1 MAGETIVGL
10 HIGTTTIKIVVMQH
24 LSEGSLRI
32 IGASASPIL
41 GMKRD
46 VVTDLEE
53 VGKSIVSALELA
65 EHVAG
70 VPVDRA
76 FIDVGGAHLKVTESK
91 GVVAVSRADG
101 EISVDDVSRALGAA
115 ETISVPVNREIVY
128 VISKSFAVDGQKHVK
143 DPIGM
148 NGVRLE
154 ADTMIVT
161 GSTPTIKNLTKC
173 IFQTGMDIRSVIP
186 VPLAAAKA
194 VLTKRQK
201 DLGVVVV
208 NIGAGTTSIAVFEDG
223 EAIHLSVLPVGAI
236 HITNDIA
243 IGLRTSVDIAEKIK
257 VEFGSALPS
266 EINRRDQ
273 IDLSKIDS
281 SENGIIPRR
290 KVAEIIEARMQ
301 EIFYLVDKELKKIKH
316 QRLLPAGAVLT
327 GGGSKVPGAVDLAK
341 DVLKLPVQLGF
352 PHDLKG
358 VIDKADDPSF
368 AVPVG
373 LALFA
378 SEETSRKGNIFRG
391 MPAPVKLVVGKV
403 KKWIKVFMP

>member
-10 HIGTTTIKIVVMQH
+10 HVGTTTIKVVVMQH
-24 LSEGSLRI
+24 AFGENLRI
-32 IGASASPIL
+32 IGASSSPIV

-46 VVTDLEE
+46 VVADLEE
-53 VGKSIVSALELA
+53 VGGSIVSALELA
-65 EHVAG
+65 ERIAG
-70 VPVDRA
+70 IPIDRSFVD
-76 FIDVGGAHLKVTESK
+76 IGGTHLKVMESK

-101 EISVDDVSRALGAA
+101 EISPDDVSRALSAA
-115 ETISVPVNREIVY
+115 ETISVPVNREIVH
-128 VISKSFAVDGQKHVK
+128 VVSKSFSVDGQKHIK
-143 DPIGM
+143 DPVGM

-154 ADTMIVT
+154 ADTMIIT

-173 IFQTGMDIRSVIP
+173 IFQTGMDVQGIIP
-186 VPLAAAKA
+186 TSLAAAKA

-201 DLGVVVV
+201 DLGAVVV
-208 NIGAGTTSIAVFEDG
+208 NIGAGTTSIAIFEDG
-223 EAIHLSVLPVGAI
+223 EVIHLSVLPVGAA

-243 IGLRTSVDIAEKIK
+243 IGLRTSVDVAEKIK
-257 VEFGSALPS
+257 IEFGSALPS

-273 IDLSKIDS
+273 VDLSKIDS

-352 PHDLKG
+352 PRDLKG

-378 SEETSRKGNIFRG
+378 SEEISRKRQIFRG
-391 MPAPVKLVVGKV
+391 IPTSVKAIIGKV
-403 KKWIKVFMP
+403 RKWIKIFMP

>member
-24 LSEGSLRI
+24 LSGENLRI
-32 IGASASPIL
+32 IGASFSPIQ

-46 VVTDLEE
+46 VVADLEE
-53 VGKSIVSALELA
+53 VGKSIVNALELA
-65 EHVAG
+65 ERVAG
-70 VPVDRA
+70 VPIDKA

-101 EISVDDVSRALGAA
+101 EISPDDVSRALSAA
-115 ETISVPVNREIVY
+115 ETISIPVNREIVY
-128 VISKSFAVDGQKHVK
+128 VVSRSFAVDGQKHIK
-143 DPIGM
+143 DPVGM

-154 ADTMIVT
+154 ADTMIIT

-173 IFQTGMDIRSVIP
+173 IFQTGMDVRGIIP
-186 VPLAAAKA
+186 TPLAAAKS
-194 VLTKRQK
+194 VLTKRQR
-201 DLGVVVV
+201 DLGVIIV

-223 EAIHLSVLPVGAI
+223 EAIHLGVLPVGAV

-273 IDLSKIDS
+273 IDFSKIDS
-281 SENGIIPRR
+281 SENGIIQRR

-352 PHDLKG
+352 PRDLKG

-378 SEETSRKGNIFRG
+378 SEDSHEGRNIFRG
-391 MPAPVKLVVGKV
+391 MPAPVKLIVGKV

>member
-24 LSEGSLRI
+24 LSGENLRI
-32 IGASASPIL
+32 IGASFSPIQ

-46 VVTDLEE
+46 VVADLEE
-53 VGKSIVSALELA
+53 VGKSIVNALELA
-65 EHVAG
+65 ERVAG
-70 VPVDRA
+70 VPIDKA

-101 EISVDDVSRALGAA
+101 EISPDDVSRALSAA
-115 ETISVPVNREIVY
+115 ETISIPVNREIVY
-128 VISKSFAVDGQKHVK
+128 VVSRSFAVDGQKHIK
-143 DPIGM
+143 DPVGM

-154 ADTMIVT
+154 ADTMIIT

-173 IFQTGMDIRSVIP
+173 IFQTGMDVRGIIP
-186 VPLAAAKA
+186 TPLAAAKS
-194 VLTKRQK
+194 VLTKRQR
-201 DLGVVVV
+201 DLGVIIV

-223 EAIHLSVLPVGAI
+223 EAIHLGVLPVGAV

-273 IDLSKIDS
+273 IDFSKIDS
-281 SENGIIPRR
+281 SENGIIQRR

-352 PHDLKG
+352 PRDLKG

-378 SEETSRKGNIFRG
+378 SEDSHEGRNLFRG
-391 MPAPVKLVVGKV
+391 MPAPVKAVIGKIR
-403 KKWIKVFMP
+403 KWVKVFMP

>member
-10 HIGTTTIKIVVMQH
+10 HIGTTTIKVVVMQH
-24 LSEGSLRI
+24 LSGENLRI
-32 IGASASPIL
+32 IGASSSPIQ

-46 VVTDLEE
+46 VVADLEE
-53 VGKSIVSALELA
+53 VGKSIIVALELA
-65 EHVAG
+65 ERVAG
-70 VPVDRA
+70 VPVDKA

-101 EISVDDVSRALGAA
+101 EISADDVSRALSAA
-115 ETISVPVNREIVY
+115 ETISIPVNREVVY
-128 VISKSFAVDGQKHVK
+128 VVSRSFAVDGQKHIK
-143 DPIGM
+143 DPVGM

-154 ADTMIVT
+154 ADTMIIT

-173 IFQTGMDIRSVIP
+173 IFQTGMDIRGVIP
-186 VPLAAAKA
+186 APLAAAKS

-201 DLGVVVV
+201 DLGVVIV

-223 EAIHLSVLPVGAI
+223 EAIHLSVLPVGAV

-243 IGLRTSVDIAEKIK
+243 IGLKTSVDIAEKIK

-273 IDLSKIDS
+273 VDLSKIDS

-316 QRLLPAGAVLT
+316 QRLLPAGVVLT

-341 DVLKLPVQLGF
+341 DVLKLPAQLGF
-352 PHDLKG
+352 PRDLKG

-373 LALFA
+373 LAFFA
-378 SEETSRKGNIFRG
+378 SEEAPSHSPIFRG
-391 MPAPVKLVVGKV
+391 VPTWIKSAIGKV